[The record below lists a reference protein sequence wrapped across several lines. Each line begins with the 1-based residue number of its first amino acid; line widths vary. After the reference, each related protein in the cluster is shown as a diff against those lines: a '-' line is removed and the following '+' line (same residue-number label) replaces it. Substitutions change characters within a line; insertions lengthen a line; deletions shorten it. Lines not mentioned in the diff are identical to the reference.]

1 MTGPDHYRKAEQL
14 LRILDRGTEGDDAQ
28 VIATMAAA
36 HATLALAAATALN
49 DAISGVPLED
59 YDAWT
64 ATASITAT
72 AATATTEG

>member
-1 MTGPDHYRKAEQL
+1 MATGPQHYRDAEQL
-14 LRILDRGTEGDDAQ
+14 LGILDRGTEGDDAQ

-64 ATASITAT
+64 AAASITAT
-72 AATATTEG
+72 TEDGTQ